1 MAEVK
6 GLTYVPQIYED
17 IFECVHLDHTKKALE
32 IGIGMGQ
39 ATRPILDTGCSLT
52 AEEQDEKMVL
62 FCKETFADVSAFSV
76 VQTKFEDFEGEEN
89 SFDLVYSASA
99 FHEVDQAV
107 GYTKAFAL
115 LKSGGV
121 FVRFSNHAM
130 RDVARP
136 NLSAALQKLYS
147 IYLPRTGTPRPF
159 KEAQA
164 QKRAELAL
172 KYGFIDVSSKRY
184 YQTRTYTTEEFLA
197 YLATDA
203 DHLLLSETKREAF
216 FNEIRKTMT
225 RYGGKITMY
234 DTVDLQIARKP

>member
-52 AEEQDEKMVL
+52 AVEQDEKMVL
-62 FCKETFADVSAFSV
+62 LCKETFADVSAFSV

-121 FVRFSNHAM
+121 FVRLSRTNRLLIASVDVADRVDYR
-130 RDVARP
+130 RDVSELFNQR
-136 NLSAALQKLYS
+136 LVEHK
-147 IYLPRTGTPRPF
+147 
-159 KEAQA
+159 AQ
-164 QKRAELAL
+164 
-172 KYGFIDVSSKRY
+172 
-184 YQTRTYTTEEFLA
+184 
-197 YLATDA
+197 
-203 DHLLLSETKREAF
+203 
-216 FNEIRKTMT
+216 
-225 RYGGKITMY
+225 
-234 DTVDLQIARKP
+234 